1 MQLKHVYHFMEGRIF
16 TLFFIWKKNAD
27 SWFFSYTESD
37 PLVIAIDGVET
48 FRKDNFE
55 LIVVDTS
62 GRHAQEESLFE
73 EMLQIS
79 NGIVRINR
87 HVNKFHF
94 FFSYS
99 NLIILFS

>member
-1 MQLKHVYHFMEGRIF
+1 
-16 TLFFIWKKNAD
+16 LFI
-27 SWFFSYTESD
+27 SYTESD
-37 PLVIAIDGVET
+37 PLVIAMDGVET

-79 NGIVRINR
+79 NGIVSEKQTRTLSIVR
-87 HVNKFHF
+87 FIVF
-94 FFSYS
+94 F
-99 NLIILFS
+99 IAT

>member
-1 MQLKHVYHFMEGRIF
+1 
-16 TLFFIWKKNAD
+16 
-27 SWFFSYTESD
+27 
-37 PLVIAIDGVET
+37 LVIAMDGVET

-79 NGIVRINR
+79 NGIVRLKKSILSNI
-87 HVNKFHF
+87 F
-94 FFSYS
+94 F
-99 NLIILFS
+99 L

>member
-1 MQLKHVYHFMEGRIF
+1 
-16 TLFFIWKKNAD
+16 
-27 SWFFSYTESD
+27 
-37 PLVIAIDGVET
+37 VIAMDGVET

-79 NGIVRINR
+79 NGIVRLKKSILSNI
-87 HVNKFHF
+87 F
-94 FFSYS
+94 F
-99 NLIILFS
+99 L

>member
-1 MQLKHVYHFMEGRIF
+1 MIRCADRC
-16 TLFFIWKKNAD
+16 LFD
-27 SWFFSYTESD
+27 SYTESD
-37 PLVIAIDGVET
+37 PLVIAMDGVET

-79 NGIVRINR
+79 NGIVRNDER
-87 HVNKFHF
+87 MTSLSECLSF
-94 FFSYS
+94 
-99 NLIILFS
+99 

>member
-1 MQLKHVYHFMEGRIF
+1 L
-16 TLFFIWKKNAD
+16 
-27 SWFFSYTESD
+27 FFSYTESD
-37 PLVIAIDGVET
+37 PLVIAMDGVET

-87 HVNKFHF
+87 EKINK
-94 FFSYS
+94 
-99 NLIILFS
+99 I